1 MESENLL
8 FGPKY
13 DNLFKIIS
21 DTSTLLKIKSY
32 VVGGFVRDSLI
43 KLKPKKDI
51 DIVAIGSG
59 IELALEVQKKLK
71 GSKSVKIF
79 KTYGTCLLYT
89 SPSPRDRG

>member
-21 DTSTLLKIKSY
+21 GTSTLLKIKSY

-71 GSKSVKIF
+71 GSKSVKYL
-79 KTYGTCLLYT
+79 KHMEL
-89 SPSPRDRG
+89 R